1 MRFPRS
7 NSATWMRLA
16 VMLAS
21 ITLAIGVSAAQVE
34 TTTTT
39 AQGDASKTVKVE
51 KGTVVNVVGDSLIV
65 RTADGS
71 LHVFNHVPESF
82 RVTVDGKQLGLQDL
96 QPGMELQ
103 RTITTTTTPETIKTV
118 QSVTGT
124 VWYVN
129 PPLSVILT
137 LADGKNQE
145 FKIPKGQKFNVNGQ
159 MVDAWGL
166 KKGMQISAT
175 KVVESPTDVVAQQ
188 AKVTGVMPP
197 PPPPPAP
204 DVAVLYVEEDVEH
217 APVQTAQA
225 APAPALPKTGSPVP
239 LIGLLGLVSLL
250 SSLGLRAIRT
260 I

>member
-1 MRFPRS
+1 MQFPG
-7 NSATWMRLA
+7 NKSATWMLLA
-16 VMLAS
+16 ALLVSMT
-21 ITLAIGVSAAQVE
+21 IAISVCVAQVE
-34 TTTTT
+34 TTTSTT
-39 AQGDASKTVKVE
+39 QGTASKTVKVE
-51 KGTVVNVVGDSLIV
+51 NGTVVSVNGDSLIV
-65 RTADGS
+65 QMADGS
-71 LHVFNHVPESF
+71 LRHFNNIPDSF
-82 RVTVDGKQLGLQDL
+82 RVNVNGQKLRLQDL
-96 QPGMELQ
+96 QPGMKLQ
-103 RTITTTTTPETIKTV
+103 RTITTTNTPETIKTV

-166 KKGMQISAT
+166 QKGMQISAT
-175 KVVESPTDVVAQQ
+175 KIVESPTDVVTQQ

-204 DVAVLYVEEDVEH
+204 DVAILYVEEDVEA

-225 APAPALPKTGSPVP
+225 APAPALPKTGSPLP
-239 LIGLLGLVSLL
+239 LIGLLGLLLLVS
-250 SSLGLRAIRT
+250 SFGLRAIRT
-260 I
+260 R